1 VIVAV
6 AELDGT
12 PAEWRTVREEGQLAL
27 FWRHFRKHKM
37 AVASVG
43 VLIVLILIALLA
55 PYIAPYPRDEIV
67 LEEANMAPGPTHWL
81 GADELGRDILT
92 RLIYAG
98 RISLFVGFVATVFS
112 ELVGIVIGAVA
123 GYYGRFVDT
132 LLMRFLDFMLTIPL
146 LPVLLV
152 MSAILSTGGLWF
164 VIPSPAIRFT
174 SWLMVVNELQAEQVL
189 IMIMILVFFG
199 WLTAARLMRGMLLSL
214 RERDFVD
221 AARVVGASDLRIILR
236 HMLPNAMAPTIVD
249 ATLLVGY
256 FIILE
261 AALSFLGFGIRP
273 PTPTWGN
280 MLSNV
285 QEDMWLYPWKALYP
299 GFCIFITSLCF
310 NFVGDGLR
318 DALDPRLRQ

>member
-1 VIVAV
+1 MAV
-6 AELDGT
+6 GELEGA
-12 PAEWRTVREEGQLAL
+12 PAEWRAVREEGQLSL
-27 FWRHFRKHKM
+27 FWRHFRKHRL
-37 AVASVG
+37 ALTGLG
-43 VLIVLILIALLA
+43 VLVVLLLIALLA
-55 PYIAPYPRDEIV
+55 PYIAPYPRDQIV
-67 LEEANMAPGPTHWL
+67 LAEANMAPGATHWL

-98 RISLFVGFVATVFS
+98 RISLFVGFAATICS
-112 ELVGIVIGAVA
+112 ELVGIIVGALA

-164 VIPSPAIRFT
+164 AIPSPLIRFT
-174 SWLMVVNELQAEQVL
+174 GWLMVINDLQAEQVL
-189 IMIMILVFFG
+189 IMIFILVVFG
-199 WLTAARLMRGMLLSL
+199 WLQGARLMRGMLLSL
-214 RERDFVD
+214 RERDYVD
-221 AARVVGASDLRIILR
+221 AARLVGASDLRIILR
-236 HMLPNAMAPTIVD
+236 HMLPNAMAPIIVD

-256 FIILE
+256 FIVLE

-310 NFVGDGLR
+310 NFIGDGLR

>member
-1 VIVAV
+1 MAAAKLE
-6 AELDGT
+6 AEQLG
-12 PAEWRTVREEGQLAL
+12 WRTVSEEGQLAL
-27 FWRHFRKHKM
+27 FWRHFRKHKL
-37 AVASVG
+37 ALTGLG
-43 VLIVLILIALLA
+43 VLVVLILIAVLA
-55 PYIAPYPRDEIV
+55 PYITPYPRDQIV
-67 LEEANMAPGPTHWL
+67 LAEANMMPGANHWL

-98 RISLFVGFVATVFS
+98 RISLFVGFAATIFS
-112 ELVGIVIGAVA
+112 ELVGIVVGALA

-146 LPVLLV
+146 LPILLV

-164 VIPSPAIRFT
+164 AIPSPVVRFT
-174 SWLMVVNELQAEQVL
+174 GWLMIIDNLQAEQVL
-189 IMIMILVFFG
+189 IMVFILVVFG
-199 WLTAARLMRGMLLSL
+199 WLQGARLMRGMLLSL

-221 AARVVGASDLRIILR
+221 AARVVGASDLRIITR
-236 HMLPNAMAPTIVD
+236 HMLPNAMAPIIVD
-249 ATLLVGY
+249 ATLLVGN
-256 FIILE
+256 FIVLE

>member
-1 VIVAV
+1 MAV
-6 AELDGT
+6 AELE
-12 PAEWRTVREEGQLAL
+12 AEKEWRAVREEGQLAL
-27 FWRHFRKHKM
+27 FWRHFRKHRL
-37 AVASVG
+37 AVVSLG
-43 VLIVLILIALLA
+43 VLVILILVALLA
-55 PYIAPYPRDEIV
+55 PYIAPYPRDLIV
-67 LEEANMAPGPTHWL
+67 LAEANMAPGAAHLL
-81 GADELGRDILT
+81 GADELGRDIST
-92 RLIYAG
+92 RLMYAG
-98 RISLFVGFVATVFS
+98 RISLFVGFTAMIFS

-123 GYYGRFVDT
+123 GYYGRFIDT

-152 MSAILSTGGLWF
+152 MSAILSSGGLWF
-164 VIPSPAIRFT
+164 AIPSPIIRFT
-174 SWLMVVNELQAEQVL
+174 GWLMVINDLQAEQVL
-189 IMIMILVFFG
+189 IMVFILVVFG
-199 WLTAARLMRGMLLSL
+199 WLQGARLMRGMLLSL

-236 HMLPNAMAPTIVD
+236 HMLPNAMAPIIVD

>member
-1 VIVAV
+1 
-6 AELDGT
+6 
-12 PAEWRTVREEGQLAL
+12 
-27 FWRHFRKHKM
+27 
-37 AVASVG
+37 
-43 VLIVLILIALLA
+43 
-55 PYIAPYPRDEIV
+55 
-67 LEEANMAPGPTHWL
+67 
-81 GADELGRDILT
+81 
-92 RLIYAG
+92 
-98 RISLFVGFVATVFS
+98 
-112 ELVGIVIGAVA
+112 
-123 GYYGRFVDT
+123 
-132 LLMRFLDFMLTIPL
+132 
-146 LPVLLV
+146 
-152 MSAILSTGGLWF
+152 
-164 VIPSPAIRFT
+164 
-174 SWLMVVNELQAEQVL
+174 
-189 IMIMILVFFG
+189 
-199 WLTAARLMRGMLLSL
+199 MRGMLLTL

-236 HMLPNAMAPTIVD
+236 HMLPNAMAPIIVD